1 MNIRQEFEAWA
12 IDHGYD
18 VDESKIFGR
27 LYHCDESIRALQ
39 VWQAATSRQE
49 AKIKA
54 LEQAIAQEQSKTIRN
69 CITCKYSHE
78 PANSAVCTDCKH
90 AYTSADHWEPKP

>member
-1 MNIRQEFEAWA
+1 LIEASSNA
-12 IDHGYD
+12 ASALRRIDQWLKVRTGGTGLMPA
-18 VDESKIFGR
+18 EQ
-27 LYHCDESIRALQ
+27 Q
-39 VWQAATSRQE
+39 VLE
-49 AKIKA
+49 A

>member
-1 MNIRQEFEAWA
+1 MKTMLFNPYTGTPRHPSDIASDPSG
-12 IDHGYD
+12 ILMLDH
-18 VDESKIFGR
+18 DEPI
-27 LYHCDESIRALQ
+27 Y
-39 VWQAATSRQE
+39 AA
-49 AKIKA
+49 
-54 LEQAIAQEQSKTIRN
+54 KTIRN